1 MEGFHYL
8 MQRLASPVW
17 RGASPLL
24 LLFGALT
31 LVGLVLQLYQGW
43 VSPIGDA
50 VWVLAFLTVA
60 LIGLTARAPSGAKPG
75 LLSRISTTLLGIYS
89 AGLMAY
95 WIVFDN
101 GYLATLGWQSL
112 LPILVLAALVAVG
125 SIQDRRRGKH

>member
-1 MEGFHYL
+1 
-8 MQRLASPVW
+8 MQRLTSPVW
-17 RGASPLL
+17 RGASPLV

-31 LVGLVLQLYQGW
+31 VAGLLLQLYQGW
-43 VSPIGDA
+43 ASPIGDGA
-50 VWVLAFLTVA
+50 WVLAFLTVA
-60 LIGLTARAPSGAKPG
+60 LIGLTARTPSGDKPG
-75 LLSRISTTLLGIYS
+75 LLSRISITLLGVYA

-125 SIQDRRRGKH
+125 SIQDRAHRNHRG